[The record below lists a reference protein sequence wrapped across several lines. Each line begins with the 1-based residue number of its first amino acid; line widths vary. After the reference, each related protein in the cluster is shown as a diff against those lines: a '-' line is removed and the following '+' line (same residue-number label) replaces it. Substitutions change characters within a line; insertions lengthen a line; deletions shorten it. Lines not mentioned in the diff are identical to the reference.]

1 MQLRRVLERQ
11 AGVVSLTQAVA
22 CGLSPDVPQRR
33 AVAGEWTRV
42 HPAVYLVGGHRLT
55 DAARVWAAQLWA
67 GERAVVSGEAAAW
80 CHGMLPR
87 APAIVGVTVPRT
99 LHPRAPAGIR
109 VRRRDLDPADV
120 TLVAGLPVTSTA
132 LTTLE
137 TAATRHE
144 GSVFLDRALQKHVR
158 LEDLVDCFD
167 RNRGARGWPAV
178 RLLLDAAADGAES
191 AAERLL
197 IGLLESAGVDGW
209 TLGLRVGPWTVDV
222 AFPWARIAIE
232 VDGWAWHQ
240 DVERFRADRRKQNA
254 LVTAGWIPLRFTW
267 HDLHNRPAAV
277 LREIHAALSAAA

>member
-1 MQLRRVLERQ
+1 MHLRRVLERQ
-11 AGVVSLTQAVA
+11 AGVVSLTQAMA

-33 AVAGEWTRV
+33 AAVGEWTRL

-55 DAARVWAAQLWA
+55 DAARIWGAQLWA
-67 GERAVVSGEAAAW
+67 GDRAVVSGEAAAW
-80 CHGMLPR
+80 CHGMLLR
-87 APAIVGVTVPRT
+87 APAIVEITVPRNR
-99 LHPRAPAGIR
+99 HPRASTGIR
-109 VRRRDLDPADV
+109 VRRRDLGPADV
-120 TLVAGLPVTSTA
+120 AVVGGLPLTGRA
-132 LTTLE
+132 LTVLE
-137 TAATRHE
+137 TAATLCE

-158 LEDLVDCFD
+158 FEELVDCFD
-167 RNRGARGWPAV
+167 RNRGARGWRAV

-197 IGLLESAGVDGW
+197 IGLLTSAEVGGW
-209 TLGLRVGPWTVDV
+209 TLGLRVGPWTVDL
-222 AFPWARIAIE
+222 AFPRARIAIE

-277 LREIHAALSAAA
+277 LREIQAALSAAA